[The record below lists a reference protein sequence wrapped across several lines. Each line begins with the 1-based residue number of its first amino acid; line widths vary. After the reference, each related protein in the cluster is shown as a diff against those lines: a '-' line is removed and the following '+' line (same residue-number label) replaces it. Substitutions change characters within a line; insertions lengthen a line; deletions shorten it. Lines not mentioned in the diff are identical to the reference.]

1 MQISVNDDGCDS
13 SGLVF
18 CGAVTATVSAD
29 EPWDAFV
36 AHAVAHEW
44 VGVEAFSGISGT
56 VGEVVAGNREAFGQR
71 VSEAVESVRA
81 WDAHEQ
87 ARRYFPFG
95 DCEFGPDGSRFTRQ
109 VLSDG
114 TPRFIAVEV
123 SFLLKQGDVT
133 APIRDETLAQALG
146 IELRQRVSL
155 MQVRDG
161 LIGRPT
167 ER

>member
-1 MQISVNDDGCDS
+1 MQISVNDDGCDA
-13 SGLVF
+13 SGLVY

-44 VGVEAFSGISGT
+44 VGVEAFSGLSGT
-56 VGEVVAGNREAFGQR
+56 VGEVVAANREAFGLR

-81 WDAHEQ
+81 WDIQEQ
-87 ARRYFPFG
+87 TRRYFPFG
-95 DCEFGPDGSRFTRQ
+95 DCEFDADGSRFTRQ
-109 VLSDG
+109 LLSDG
-114 TPRFIAVEV
+114 TPRFTPVEV

-133 APIRDETLAQALG
+133 PPIRNEALAQSLG

-155 MQVRDG
+155 TQVRDR
-161 LIGRPT
+161 LIGRTT
-167 ER
+167 EH